1 MAIASAPI
9 TGFGSPVDSDVSN
22 AILTINRLFSSTPP
36 DFFSMDSKS
45 VGQIK
50 AAVATIEKS
59 MVFAKEDPA
68 KMARIMKALES
79 LKMPR
84 DDVYGKL
91 VFLEDRLKE
100 YKANAAVSG
109 LAESF
114 ILSQVNKASDGAQ
127 KAKARQV

>member
-1 MAIASAPI
+1 
-9 TGFGSPVDSDVSN
+9 
-22 AILTINRLFSSTPP
+22 
-36 DFFSMDSKS
+36 MDSKS